1 MPTLRPVARAESGGF
16 KATAYSNGMVGI
28 GCVSEQTQREM
39 ARYIT
44 AIAIARRD
52 NTPVPTEE
60 EFFAQRGV

>member
-1 MPTLRPVARAESGGF
+1 MPNTRPVARAESGGF

-28 GCVSEQTQREM
+28 GLVSEKTQREM

-52 NTPVPTEE
+52 GKLVPTEE
-60 EFFAQRGV
+60 EFFAQRGR